1 MRWKH
6 LLTGGLLGALLLAA
20 WWAASR
26 APEPPPMPVASVSV
40 QAADAGVRDVVPPVE
55 TREEADAGLW
65 LRATLEGEHP
75 FVGEARVGAAFISD
89 EDLRWWRQ
97 GQERG
102 ERAGPSRLEDL
113 ANVRGWVSAP
123 VTASAQGGVLGPVEV
138 PPAPRYQLVAFEPD
152 GTFWWGDHVPS
163 SPPASGTLDAGV
175 LRATRPTG
183 VRVRL
188 AGARDEAGTFS
199 VRIERDVDPA
209 DAERASALLVVLR
222 LVAPELMVA
231 LQDGLPVP
239 LMKDGDTA
247 LAPLPPDRA
256 VRLWLRAPSGREG
269 GPVEVPLREGTVG
282 TVTLDVARLF
292 PEGVGRAVTLRGRVL
307 LGATSRS
314 AGPAVLRTEEGR
326 EVPVDAEGR
335 FTVPDVPAWR
345 ASRFTMW
352 REEGASGR
360 PVAPS
365 HSEFTFTPTAQMA
378 GTAEVVWRTPVYR
391 WLVLRMD
398 GFTRAQLQ
406 SQAQAPYPVYL
417 LQRRDARGA
426 WSDVAA
432 QEFIPEKD
440 DVAVSLLEPGAYRVL
455 TASSPYALRP
465 STEARA
471 GADDAEVEVRLA
483 PETTPAPSCEVSVTH
498 EGRPV
503 VGALVTADG
512 GDRSMPPVR
521 GETRMDGRWPLGPV
535 RADLLQLRV
544 QAEGHAAWEGDG
556 VEACRRS
563 GVIEVKL

>member
-1 MRWKH
+1 MRWKQI
-6 LLTGGLLGALLLAA
+6 LTGVLLGAVLLAA
-20 WWAASR
+20 WWAASQK
-26 APEPPPMPVASVSV
+26 AEPLSVPVPSASVEV
-40 QAADAGVRDVVPPVE
+40 ADAGVREVVPPME
-55 TREEADAGLW
+55 TREAADAGLW

-89 EDLRWWRQ
+89 EDLRWWKQ
-97 GQERG
+97 GQARG
-102 ERAGPSRLEDL
+102 EQAGPSRLEEL
-113 ANVRGWVSAP
+113 ANVRGWLTAP

-152 GTFWWGDHVPS
+152 GTFWWGDHVPA
-163 SPPASGTLDAGV
+163 SPPESGSLDAGV

-188 AGARDEAGTFS
+188 AGARDEAGAFS
-199 VRIERDVDPA
+199 VRIERDVDPEG
-209 DAERASALLVVLR
+209 AERASALLVVLR

-239 LMKDGDTA
+239 LVKDGDTA

-269 GPVEVPLREGTVG
+269 GPVDVPLREGTVG

-292 PEGVGRAVTLRGRVL
+292 PEGVGGTVTLRGRVL
-307 LGATSRS
+307 LGQTSRP

-335 FTVPDVPAWR
+335 FTVPDVPTWR
-345 ASRFTMW
+345 ASRFTVW
-352 REEGASGR
+352 REEREAGR

-365 HSEFTFTPTAQMA
+365 HAEFTFTPTAETA
-378 GTAEVVWRTPVYR
+378 GTAEVVWRMPVYR

-406 SQAQAPYPVYL
+406 AQAQSPYPVYL

-440 DVAVSLLEPGAYRVL
+440 DVVVSLLEPGTYRVL

-471 GADDAEVEVRLA
+471 GADDADVEVRLSA
-483 PETTPAPSCEVSVTH
+483 EDAPAPSCEVRVTH
-498 EGRPV
+498 EGSPV

-521 GETRMDGRWPLGPV
+521 GETRTDGRWALGPV
-535 RADLLQLRV
+535 RSELLQVRV